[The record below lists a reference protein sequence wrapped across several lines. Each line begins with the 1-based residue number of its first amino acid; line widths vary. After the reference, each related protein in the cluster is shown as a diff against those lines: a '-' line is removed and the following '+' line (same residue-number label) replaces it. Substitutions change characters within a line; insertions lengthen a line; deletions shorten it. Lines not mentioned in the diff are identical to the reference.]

1 MEYYMYYVYLRRR
14 IAVAVVL
21 FIAFIPV
28 AKVVFQDPPARC
40 NHALHVVTSGE
51 TIWSIAHANC
61 TSGIITAIDQL
72 VDQYGSKIDV
82 GDRIQLP

>member
-14 IAVAVVL
+14 IAVAAVL

-28 AKVVFQDPPARC
+28 AKVIFQDPPARC
-40 NHALHVVTSGE
+40 NHAQHVVTSGE

-72 VDQYGSKIDV
+72 VGQYGSSIDV

>member
-1 MEYYMYYVYLRRR
+1 MHYVYLRRR
-14 IAVAVVL
+14 IAVAALL

-72 VDQYGSKIDV
+72 VGQYGSSIDV

>member
-1 MEYYMYYVYLRRR
+1 MYYVYLRRR

-28 AKVVFQDPPARC
+28 IKVLVQEPPADC
-40 NHALHVVTSGE
+40 DHALHVVARGE
-51 TIWSIAHANC
+51 TIWSIAHAHC

-72 VDQYGSKIDV
+72 VDQYGGVIDV

>member
-1 MEYYMYYVYLRRR
+1 MYYVYLRRR
-14 IAVAVVL
+14 LMVAASL
-21 FIAFIPV
+21 FIISIPV
-28 AKVVFQDPPARC
+28 IKVLVSEPPARC

-72 VDQYGSKIDV
+72 VDQYGSNIDV

>member
-1 MEYYMYYVYLRRR
+1 MYYVYLRRR
-14 IAVAVVL
+14 IAVAAVL
-21 FIAFIPV
+21 FIALIPV
-28 AKVVFQDPPARC
+28 IKVLVSEPPARC

-61 TSGIITAIDQL
+61 TSGILTAIDQL
-72 VDQYGSKIDV
+72 VDQYGTFIDI

>member
-1 MEYYMYYVYLRRR
+1 MYYVYLRRR
-14 IAVAVVL
+14 IAVAALL

-72 VDQYGSKIDV
+72 VDQYGGVIDV

>member
-14 IAVAVVL
+14 IVVAALL
-21 FIAFIPV
+21 FTAFIPV
-28 AKVVFQDPPARC
+28 IKVLVQEPPADC
-40 NHALHVVTSGE
+40 DHALHVVAPGE
-51 TIWSIAHANC
+51 TIWSIAHAHC

-72 VDQYGSKIDV
+72 VDQYGSSIEP